1 MVAFDGCLGR
11 VRGKSDGS
19 GKDDKFKVLAA
30 RWDIGTDPIGE
41 GGFGSVHLATN
52 RKTGKV
58 RALKAMRLKAPLEW
72 QDFRNEV
79 MVMKKI
85 TRHRNIC
92 HILDTAADRKFGY
105 IVMQVGPG
113 GRRLL

>member
-58 RALKAMRLKAPLEW
+58 RTSFSCRS
-72 QDFRNEV
+72 
-79 MVMKKI
+79 
-85 TRHRNIC
+85 
-92 HILDTAADRKFGY
+92 AASRE
-105 IVMQVGPG
+105 
-113 GRRLL
+113 LLPP